1 MRDRMRD
8 RAGGGPRSGTGP
20 VTAITR
26 RGNSRSP
33 APVGPKPRM
42 PGAIVRALRPLE
54 PPNRKTV
61 MADDEEFDDDETE
74 LEDEVDLDEDI
85 DIDVVEADDE
95 VDVVV
100 DDDLLADAEPLDVAD
115 VPVAGKATPAEESTD
130 EEDDDVVD
138 LEEEL
143 HPDDVE
149 EPLDVLLH
157 ERTKADRLEE
167 EANDLED
174 EDLEPDEKGDV
185 STRVVPRRDDEFLC
199 RSCFLVKPLSQLA
212 RGEKDL
218 CRDCE

>member
-1 MRDRMRD
+1 M
-8 RAGGGPRSGTGP
+8 S
-20 VTAITR
+20 
-26 RGNSRSP
+26 
-33 APVGPKPRM
+33 
-42 PGAIVRALRPLE
+42 
-54 PPNRKTV
+54 RKTV
-61 MADDEEFDDDETE
+61 MADDDADFEDEPDIEE
-74 LEDEVDLDEDI
+74 EVDLAD
-85 DIDVVEADDE
+85 DVDLELDDDAEADD
-95 VDVVV
+95 DVEE
-100 DDDLLADAEPLDVAD
+100 LLDVEPLEVAD
-115 VPVAGKATPAEESTD
+115 VPVVATTTATAPVEETTTDD
-130 EEDDDVVD
+130 EEDEVVD

>member
-1 MRDRMRD
+1 
-8 RAGGGPRSGTGP
+8 
-20 VTAITR
+20 
-26 RGNSRSP
+26 
-33 APVGPKPRM
+33 
-42 PGAIVRALRPLE
+42 
-54 PPNRKTV
+54 
-61 MADDEEFDDDETE
+61 MADEEVFDDDEPE
-74 LEDEVDLDEDI
+74 LEEEVDLED
-85 DIDVVEADDE
+85 DDLEVE
-95 VDVVV
+95 VDVVADVEVEV
-100 DDDLLADAEPLDVAD
+100 DDEPLAEEDPLEVVA
-115 VPVAGKATPAEESTD
+115 VPVVGTTAPVEESTE

-167 EANDLED
+167 EADDLAD

-185 STRVVPRRDDEFLC
+185 SARVVPRQADEFLC

>member
-1 MRDRMRD
+1 
-8 RAGGGPRSGTGP
+8 
-20 VTAITR
+20 
-26 RGNSRSP
+26 
-33 APVGPKPRM
+33 
-42 PGAIVRALRPLE
+42 
-54 PPNRKTV
+54 
-61 MADDEEFDDDETE
+61 MADDDDFDDDEPDLVE
-74 LEDEVDLDEDI
+74 EGDLEDDDLDV
-85 DIDVVEADDE
+85 DVVAE
-95 VDVVV
+95 VDVEV
-100 DDDLLADAEPLDVAD
+100 DDVLLAEEDPLDVVA
-115 VPVAGKATPAEESTD
+115 VPVIGKATPAEETTE

-185 STRVVPRRDDEFLC
+185 SARVVPRQADEFLC

>member
-1 MRDRMRD
+1 
-8 RAGGGPRSGTGP
+8 
-20 VTAITR
+20 
-26 RGNSRSP
+26 
-33 APVGPKPRM
+33 
-42 PGAIVRALRPLE
+42 
-54 PPNRKTV
+54 
-61 MADDEEFDDDETE
+61 MADDEALDDDEPE
-74 LEDEVDLDEDI
+74 LEEDVDL
-85 DIDVVEADDE
+85 
-95 VDVVV
+95 V
-100 DDDLLADAEPLDVAD
+100 DDDLDIDVDVVAD
-115 VPVAGKATPAEESTD
+115 VDVDDELLAEEDPLNVVAKPVVGTAAPVEESTE

-167 EANDLED
+167 EASDLED

-185 STRVVPRRDDEFLC
+185 SARVVPRRDDEFLC

>member
-1 MRDRMRD
+1 
-8 RAGGGPRSGTGP
+8 
-20 VTAITR
+20 
-26 RGNSRSP
+26 
-33 APVGPKPRM
+33 
-42 PGAIVRALRPLE
+42 
-54 PPNRKTV
+54 
-61 MADDEEFDDDETE
+61 MADDDEFDDGPDLEE
-74 LEDEVDLDEDI
+74 VVDLEDDDLDL
-85 DIDVVEADDE
+85 E
-95 VDVVV
+95 VDVV
-100 DDDLLADAEPLDVAD
+100 AD
-115 VPVAGKATPAEESTD
+115 VEVDGELLEEEDPLKVVAVPVVGTPAPVEESSE

-157 ERTKADRLEE
+157 ERTTSDRLDE

-174 EDLEPDEKGDV
+174 DELEPDSSGDG